1 MFQSLKTFVKVYE
14 LKNFTKAAE
23 ELYLSQ
29 PTISTQILNL
39 EKNLDVTLFTRKGRH
54 EIIPTR
60 DADFL
65 YKRAQSILDNWED
78 TIETLNNKEKEI
90 VRTKCRIACS
100 NTCGIYFL
108 PNIMKSLLENFPDI
122 DFSLQ
127 LMNSEEVVKRLKQN
141 EADLG
146 FIEKIV
152 DTGSLKRSLLNIDQL
167 VLAGNPESSYW
178 LNREEDSGTQFYS
191 DMYVKEN
198 NLKPIHIY
206 LNNNE
211 MIAALLKEGIGQTV
225 ISQKV
230 VPEGVN
236 WQPLSPKY
244 TRNFYFLA
252 KETQLKER
260 INELEKFIKDRG
272 A

>member
-1 MFQSLKTFVKVYE
+1 MMFQSLKTFVKVYE

-23 ELYLSQ
+23 ALYLSQ

-39 EKNLDVTLFTRKGRH
+39 EKKLDVTLFTRKGRH
-54 EIIPTR
+54 EIMPTSN
-60 DADFL
+60 ADFL
-65 YKRAQSILDNWED
+65 YKRALSILDNWED
-78 TIETLNNKEKEI
+78 TMETLNSKGI

-100 NTCGIYFL
+100 NTCGIYYL
-108 PNIMKSLLENFPDI
+108 PTIMKSILENFPDL

-127 LMNSEEVVKRLKQN
+127 LMNSEEVVTQLKQN

-152 DTGSLKRSLLNIDQL
+152 DTGSLIRSLLNVDQL
-167 VLAGNPESSYW
+167 VLAGDAASSYW

-198 NLKPIHIY
+198 NIQPVHIY

-211 MIAALLKEGIGQTV
+211 MIAALLKAGIGQTV
-225 ISQKV
+225 ISQNA
-230 VPEGVN
+230 VPEGVS
-236 WQPLSPKY
+236 WQALSAKY
-244 TRNFYFLA
+244 SRNFYFLA
-252 KETQLKER
+252 RENQLKTR
-260 INELEKFIKDRG
+260 INDLERFING